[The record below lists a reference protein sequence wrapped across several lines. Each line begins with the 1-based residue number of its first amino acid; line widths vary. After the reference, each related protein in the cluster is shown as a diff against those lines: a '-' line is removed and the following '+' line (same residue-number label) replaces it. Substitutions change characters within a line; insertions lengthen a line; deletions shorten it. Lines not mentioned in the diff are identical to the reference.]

1 MSNELQKSLEFER
14 NRVDE
19 ALEEISKKNAELEE
33 KLILLEKHDRKYNI
47 LIYGV
52 EKKQNKDISKVVYNF
67 FAEQLELDEEILLS
81 VRFANL
87 HRLRSYENDKRGP
100 PAILVKFIHYHD
112 RDLIMGNSY
121 KLQSGF
127 RILSDLPVVMKKERS
142 RLATIAYKLRKENYL
157 KT

>member
-81 VRFANL
+81 VRLANL
-87 HRLRSYENDKRGP
+87 HRLRSYENDKR
-100 PAILVKFIHYHD
+100 A
-112 RDLIMGNSY
+112 
-121 KLQSGF
+121 LQ
-127 RILSDLPVVMKKERS
+127 P
-142 RLATIAYKLRKENYL
+142 Y
-157 KT
+157 